1 MGTIRPSW
9 SAEEAIIRAKNL
21 IDFDLKWLE
30 EPVHPENVK
39 GLAEVCYSKLVPI
52 AAGEAYSG
60 NGNYQTI
67 LDMKAVDILQFDATH
82 SGGIIN
88 CIDLASKS
96 ETVKLDSALHVWGS
110 AAAIAANAHVAL
122 AASSIGILEIPMVT
136 LELTE
141 KMWVEP
147 PVIKNGVWYSND
159 APGLGVT
166 LDDSLI
172 HKYKLQPNSGY
183 RIPK

>member
-1 MGTIRPSW
+1 
-9 SAEEAIIRAKNL
+9 
-21 IDFDLKWLE
+21 
-30 EPVHPENVK
+30 
-39 GLAEVCYSKLVPI
+39 
-52 AAGEAYSG
+52 
-60 NGNYQTI
+60 
-67 LDMKAVDILQFDATH
+67 
-82 SGGIIN
+82 
-88 CIDLASKS
+88 
-96 ETVKLDSALHVWGS
+96 
-110 AAAIAANAHVAL
+110 
-122 AASSIGILEIPMVT
+122 MVT